1 MADQHNTYRDI
12 EERKYELEN
21 RIRNLVWTV
30 SGDYTLDIRPDTE
43 LFQKSPH
50 IAVYDGVKQGGL
62 AKYFDQDA
70 VSMYLLKKVYC
81 HADQTELLNTA
92 QICTEEAV
100 GWRLDA
106 EREGIR
112 RLREKAYNDVLDQ
125 DFRKLSG
132 YPLGRLRLALLREK
146 MDGSWK
152 GTREIQEQLES
163 VHALRKVQT
172 TEELIRGMDDLYN
185 RMVDPHFSKSLE
197 EVLAVTA
204 EELTEFSWKDLLQ
217 EDAEDASVETV
228 LQKLTDSMTSLEAE
242 EEQNNQESEHSREER
257 AEKKKIIVAGQEEMS
272 RMYSFVERNF
282 GRSYLTPAE
291 QNRRNYQM
299 CRGIHAGCRLYYTD
313 GILNSPVIKNNQYVL
328 AEKICGDNR
337 KKYKEQYTL
346 VNRNIRVLA
355 DMLRKALV
363 LRDED
368 QSVRADHGKIVP
380 SQLWKPGRSEDS
392 RLFIRRMKSDAC
404 DFTVD
409 LLLDASGSQRKRQS
423 DVALQAFIISEALS
437 ELDIPV
443 RVMSF
448 CTFWNYTVLRRF
460 REYDEDRAANQNVFS
475 FTTSSGNRD
484 GLAVRAIGTD
494 LLQREERNKILIV
507 LSDGKPNDTLLN
519 RPGAENPEPY
529 RGRRA
534 ILDTGTEIRNLR
546 RNHVAVLGVFV
557 GDETELQAEKKI
569 FGKDFAYIRSIRGF
583 SNTVG
588 RYLLR
593 QIEDE

>member
-1 MADQHNTYRDI
+1 
-12 EERKYELEN
+12 
-21 RIRNLVWTV
+21 
-30 SGDYTLDIRPDTE
+30 
-43 LFQKSPH
+43 
-50 IAVYDGVKQGGL
+50 
-62 AKYFDQDA
+62 
-70 VSMYLLKKVYC
+70 
-81 HADQTELLNTA
+81 
-92 QICTEEAV
+92 
-100 GWRLDA
+100 
-106 EREGIR
+106 
-112 RLREKAYNDVLDQ
+112 
-125 DFRKLSG
+125 
-132 YPLGRLRLALLREK
+132 
-146 MDGSWK
+146 
-152 GTREIQEQLES
+152 
-163 VHALRKVQT
+163 
-172 TEELIRGMDDLYN
+172 
-185 RMVDPHFSKSLE
+185 
-197 EVLAVTA
+197 
-204 EELTEFSWKDLLQ
+204 
-217 EDAEDASVETV
+217 
-228 LQKLTDSMTSLEAE
+228 MTSLEAE
-242 EEQNNQESEHSREER
+242 EEQDTQEKESSREES

-282 GRSYLTPAE
+282 GRSYLSPAE
-291 QNRRNYQM
+291 QKRRNYQM
-299 CRGIHAGCRLYYTD
+299 CRGVHAGCRLYYTD

-328 AEKICGDNR
+328 AERVCRDTR

-346 VNRNIRVLA
+346 VNRNIRTLA

-368 QSVRADHGKIVP
+368 QFVRADHGRIVP
-380 SQLWKPGRSEDS
+380 SQLWKPGRSGDS
-392 RLFIRRMKSDAC
+392 RLFIRRMKSDSC
-404 DFTVD
+404 DFAVD

-460 REYDEDRAANQNVFS
+460 REYDEDRAANRNIFS

-484 GLAVRAIGTD
+484 GLAVRAVGSD

-519 RPGAENPEPY
+519 RPGAEHAELY

-588 RYLLR
+588 RYLLM

>member
-1 MADQHNTYRDI
+1 MRDI

-30 SGDYTLDIRPDTE
+30 SGDYTLDIRPNTE
-43 LFQKSPH
+43 LFQKSSQ

-125 DFRKLSG
+125 DFKKLSG

-146 MDGSWK
+146 LDGSWK
-152 GTREIQEQLES
+152 GTREIREQMEC

-172 TEELIRGMDDLYN
+172 TAELIRGIDDLYN
-185 RMVDPHFSKSLE
+185 RVVDPHFSKSLE
-197 EVLAVTA
+197 EVLAVTT

-228 LQKLTDSMTSLEAE
+228 LQKLTDSMTSLETE
-242 EEQNNQESEHSREER
+242 EEKNNQESEHSREER

-299 CRGIHAGCRLYYTD
+299 CRGVHAGCRLYYTD

-368 QSVRADHGKIVP
+368 QTVRAGHGKIVP
-380 SQLWKPGRSEDS
+380 SPLWKPGRSEDP

-484 GLAVRAIGTD
+484 GLAVRAIGSD

>member
-112 RLREKAYNDVLDQ
+112 RLREKAYNDGLDQ

-204 EELTEFSWKDLLQ
+204 EELTEFSWKDLL
-217 EDAEDASVETV
+217 
-228 LQKLTDSMTSLEAE
+228 
-242 EEQNNQESEHSREER
+242 
-257 AEKKKIIVAGQEEMS
+257 
-272 RMYSFVERNF
+272 
-282 GRSYLTPAE
+282 
-291 QNRRNYQM
+291 
-299 CRGIHAGCRLYYTD
+299 
-313 GILNSPVIKNNQYVL
+313 
-328 AEKICGDNR
+328 
-337 KKYKEQYTL
+337 
-346 VNRNIRVLA
+346 
-355 DMLRKALV
+355 
-363 LRDED
+363 
-368 QSVRADHGKIVP
+368 
-380 SQLWKPGRSEDS
+380 
-392 RLFIRRMKSDAC
+392 
-404 DFTVD
+404 
-409 LLLDASGSQRKRQS
+409 
-423 DVALQAFIISEALS
+423 
-437 ELDIPV
+437 
-443 RVMSF
+443 
-448 CTFWNYTVLRRF
+448 
-460 REYDEDRAANQNVFS
+460 
-475 FTTSSGNRD
+475 
-484 GLAVRAIGTD
+484 
-494 LLQREERNKILIV
+494 
-507 LSDGKPNDTLLN
+507 
-519 RPGAENPEPY
+519 
-529 RGRRA
+529 
-534 ILDTGTEIRNLR
+534 
-546 RNHVAVLGVFV
+546 
-557 GDETELQAEKKI
+557 
-569 FGKDFAYIRSIRGF
+569 
-583 SNTVG
+583 
-588 RYLLR
+588 
-593 QIEDE
+593 